1 MKLQV
6 AALRALV
13 RRVVPET
20 VRAGIRERHKIAGIE
35 VIVHQPVNGHSPS
48 TDAESSS
55 ADSTALTIE
64 TARRAADACRAA
76 GVEALV
82 RTGQQPGCTAKVPVV
97 EVHVLAGVTLAE
109 HALNR
114 IMAEFNQRTD
124 LELCYSDGAG
134 VNGQAV
140 ILPGH
145 SPDRLA
151 EQMYLGPMLAFRRSR
166 RDAAPTSDWDAA
178 VEKARA
184 AATAAHIPERL
195 YTTIEGRAI
204 PSRPE
209 PRIAM
214 IPEPKQPLVSIVIPT
229 RGRRRTVRG
238 QEVVL
243 VEQAIESIL
252 SRSSYAA
259 IELVVVTTPGTPREL
274 RGCLEALIDGHGA
287 VPRFVHDDRPFN
299 FSNVCNVGAVATRG
313 EVLIF
318 LNDDTEVISEQ
329 CIEWLVGH
337 ALRPEV
343 GAVGAKLLYEDGTI
357 QHAGIWS
364 RGGHPT
370 HRYEGHP
377 DNGGYRGALTV
388 AQNCLAVTGA
398 CLTVERSKF
407 QAVGGFSPIFPNSYN
422 DVDLCLKLL
431 DRGWRTVVE
440 PRARLHHYEAS
451 TRDPSIDHGDMAAL
465 HDRWRWRLNNDPFD
479 NPTHDAALSEELPLS
494 AKANMMSEVS
504 DWQPAQYWPLPAM
517 TDVAAI
523 GPSVTEGTVWATCG

>member
-1 MKLQV
+1 MKLQ
-6 AALRALV
+6 AALRGLV

-20 VRAGIRERHKIAGIE
+20 VRAGIRDRHKIACVE
-35 VIVHQPVNGHSPS
+35 VIVHQPVNGCSQS
-48 TDAESSS
+48 VDAEARSGDK
-55 ADSTALTIE
+55 ADLTIE
-64 TARRAADACRAA
+64 TARRAADACRAT
-76 GVEALV
+76 GIEAVV
-82 RTGQQPGCTAKVPVV
+82 RTGRQPGCTAKAPTVD
-97 EVHVLAGVTLAE
+97 VHVLAGVTLAE

-114 IMAEFNQRTD
+114 IVTEFNHPTD

-151 EQMYLGPMLAFRRSR
+151 EQMYLGPMLAFRRNR
-166 RDAAPTSDWDAA
+166 RDAAPTSDWAAA
-178 VEKARA
+178 VEQARA

-195 YTTIEGRAI
+195 YTTIEGWAI

-209 PRIAM
+209 PAVTVTL
-214 IPEPKQPLVSIVIPT
+214 EPKQPLVSIVIPT
-229 RGRRRTVRG
+229 RGGRRTVRG
-238 QEVVL
+238 QAVVL
-243 VEQAIESIL
+243 VEQAIESIV
-252 SRSSYAA
+252 SHSSYLA
-259 IELVVVTTPGTPREL
+259 IELVVVTTPGTPAGLGGR
-274 RGCLEALIDGHGA
+274 LESLIDDHGLEL
-287 VPRFVHDDRPFN
+287 RFVHDDRPFN
-299 FSNVCNVGAVATRG
+299 FSNVCNVGAAAARG

-329 CIEWLVGH
+329 WIERLVEH

-398 CLTVERSKF
+398 CLAIERLKF

-451 TRDPSIDHGDMAAL
+451 TRDPGIDHGDMAEL

-494 AKANMMSEVS
+494 AKADTMSEVS
-504 DWQPAQYWPLPAM
+504 DWQPARYWPLPTM

-523 GPSVTEGTVWATCG
+523 EKLLQPGVGPPS